1 MVKHIGFMIVVLGL
15 AVTGPGFR
23 DKIGPDDDVVPS
35 SHPAIRPLEIVT
47 SSVSRGLASL
57 RASRAGF
64 NTGEGRR
71 AEIRRAADDLF
82 DVGEIARRALGQ
94 HWKGLGTRER
104 EEFVALFRAALTH
117 SFVTIVERYPADHV
131 ASVDEE
137 VAGTFAQVRF
147 RITPHQG
154 PESRIEYRL
163 SRGGSQWTVYDI
175 VLDGVSLVSN
185 YRNQFNSI
193 IATSSVAQLLERM
206 RTEPARRAQSPDV
219 VAGTTIDEPET
230 AARGRFA
237 AGLLLGLGAAA
248 SPRSR

>member
-1 MVKHIGFMIVVLGL
+1 MVKHIGFVILVLGL

-94 HWKGLGTRER
+94 HWKGLGSRER

-137 VAGTFAQVRF
+137 VAGSFARCVPGSPRT
-147 RITPHQG
+147 RARRSGSSTACPGAARSGPSTNRARRRERG
-154 PESRIEYRL
+154 PEECNELLPFARPEALAVLPEGPTGAISPTSKRSSAARRISARL
-163 SRGGSQWTVYDI
+163 PSP
-175 VLDGVSLVSN
+175 VLK
-185 YRNQFNSI
+185 
-193 IATSSVAQLLERM
+193 
-206 RTEPARRAQSPDV
+206 PARD
-219 VAGTTIDEPET
+219 
-230 AARGRFA
+230 ARR
-237 AGLLLGLGAAA
+237 LA
-248 SPRSR
+248 S

>member
-1 MVKHIGFMIVVLGL
+1 VVKQVGLVILVLGL

-57 RASRAGF
+57 RSPRAGF

-82 DVGEIARRALGQ
+82 DVGDIARRALGP
-94 HWKGLGTRER
+94 HWKGLGSRER

-117 SFVTIVERYPADHV
+117 SFVTIVERYTADHV

-137 VAGTFAQVRF
+137 VAGTFARVRS
-147 RITPHQG
+147 RITPNQG
-154 PESRIEYRL
+154 PEIRIEYRL

-185 YRNQFNSI
+185 YRSQFNSI
-193 IATSSVAQLLERM
+193 IATSSVAELLERM
-206 RTEPARRAQSPDV
+206 RTEPSRRAQSPDG
-219 VAGTTIDEPET
+219 VAGSTTAEPET
-230 AARGRFA
+230 PARGRFA
-237 AGLLLGLGAAA
+237 AGLLLGLGAAS